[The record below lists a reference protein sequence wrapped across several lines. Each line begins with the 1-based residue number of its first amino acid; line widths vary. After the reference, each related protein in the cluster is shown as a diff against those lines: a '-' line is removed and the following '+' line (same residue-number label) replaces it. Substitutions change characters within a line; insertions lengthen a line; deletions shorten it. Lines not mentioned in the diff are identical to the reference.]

1 MAPVPFAP
9 DGRLDEFIHERVR
22 VRVFLAELLPRL
34 GQQIVDRDRLG
45 FPPFFCTA
53 PHPRCGGF
61 LAFRQEL
68 LQSGGRVL
76 DINGAVAGRGR
87 VAQHPC
93 HGLADGGQRGGAE
106 EAGAAVVEGDALG
119 LDVHEEA
126 DHEAPVEERAGAD
139 QGVRHGV
146 VIVAA
151 AAGRIRRRLLLERV
165 LDGDFGRKGGQGGRF
180 GVGGVGAEFRGD
192 EALDAGCAG
201 GFHEEELL
209 VDDGGAEGRY
219 HGVLALK
226 GAGQGVEGVVVDG
239 VDGDG
244 GREGMGAGLAGEYCD
259 LESCGEEG
267 IQDSR
272 TKITGSL
279 LASDDV
285 KR

>member
-9 DGRLDEFIHERVR
+9 DGRLDKFIHERVR
-22 VRVFLAELLPRL
+22 VRFFLAELLPRL

-45 FPPFFCTA
+45 FPPFFCA
-53 PHPRCGGF
+53 GGF
-61 LAFRQEL
+61 LAFCQEL

-87 VAQHPC
+87 VAQHRR

-146 VIVAA
+146 IIVAA
-151 AAGRIRRRLLLERV
+151 AAGRIGRRLLLERV
-165 LDGDFGRKGGQGGRF
+165 LDGDFGREGGQGGRF

-192 EALDAGCAG
+192 EALDAGCVG

-226 GAGQGVEGVVVDG
+226 GACQRVEGVVVDG

-244 GREGMGAGLAGEYCD
+244 GR
-259 LESCGEEG
+259 
-267 IQDSR
+267 
-272 TKITGSL
+272 
-279 LASDDV
+279 
-285 KR
+285 